1 MLAFPTRLCAGV
13 YLAESA
19 GGLPDHPDHPER
31 DADHGGHGH
40 EPADAVA
47 PVWVRVHVVVLQ
59 GLVFDE
65 EEQEDGLQRTHRETW
80 IHHE

>member
-1 MLAFPTRLCAGV
+1 MLAFPARLGAGV
-13 YLAESA
+13 YLAEGA

-47 PVWVRVHVVVLQ
+47 PVRVSVHVVVLQ
-59 GLVFDE
+59 GLVLDE
-65 EEQEDGLQRTHRETW
+65 EEQEDGLQRTNRRKW
-80 IHHE
+80 IRSE